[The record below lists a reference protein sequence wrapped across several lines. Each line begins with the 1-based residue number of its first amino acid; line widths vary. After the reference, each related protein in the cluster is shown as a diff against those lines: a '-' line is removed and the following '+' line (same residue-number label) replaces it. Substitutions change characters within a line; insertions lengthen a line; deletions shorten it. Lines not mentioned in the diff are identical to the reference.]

1 MIAILT
7 VQAAQLIALVVLT
20 IVGWRA
26 LRGVLRSLD
35 GMAGTLASVLAH
47 LPKSTPAWARW
58 KPPKTDRTGS
68 IPVGIAQAMRRL
80 GSNRKRKAR
89 SDANRSG
96 L

>member
-35 GMAGTLASVLAH
+35 GVAGTLASVLRSLAEID
-47 LPKSTPAWARW
+47 A
-58 KPPKTDRTGS
+58 
-68 IPVGIAQAMRRL
+68 RL
-80 GSNRKRKAR
+80 GALEAAKNGSDGLDPRRDRASHAEAR
-89 SDANRSG
+89 QQ
-96 L
+96 